1 MVTKSDVLIICILVF
16 CDQIVGGL
24 TKYQSKVKR
33 RSKTQTKTTTSKS
46 VKQKVVAKD
55 GTQDEDEVK
64 SRSADN
70 GEVNLELNKYGI
82 PMRGRFPGAGGPIG
96 NIVGTGQSI
105 TIKKGTLSGLAKLID
120 DRFIQIDRF
129 GNPFG
134 GLPEDMLGH
143 VRFCA

>member
-1 MVTKSDVLIICILVF
+1 MVTKSDVFIICILLF

-24 TKYQSKVKR
+24 TKTQSKVNS
-33 RSKTQTKTTTSKS
+33 RSKTQSKTTTSKS
-46 VKQKVVAKD
+46 VKQKVVPKD
-55 GTQDEDEVK
+55 ESKDEVK
-64 SRSADN
+64 SRAVEK
-70 GEVNLELNKYGI
+70 GEIDLELNKYGI

-105 TIKKGTLSGLAKLID
+105 TIKKGRLSGLAKLID

-129 GNPFG
+129 GNPYG

-143 VRFCA
+143 IRFCA